1 MLTYHMSS
9 IPSEIH
15 MYRHKILKNWWIMVE
30 YGGSKTAQ
38 FSTQNMSQ
46 IKEKNDIF

>member
-1 MLTYHMSS
+1 
-9 IPSEIH
+9 
-15 MYRHKILKNWWIMVE
+15 MVE

-46 IKEKNDIF
+46 IKEKMTFFKQNA